1 MKMMVIKVL
10 TLTLCQGTV
19 WCWCCNDILPRFP
32 PPSLFVDNLSEPR
45 LGILKLFTALRLE
58 LRCNKRPFFFKLGG
72 SAPSSRTVPRWDWEE
87 IWRDMLPRDGRSKET
102 LVSESSTVIW
112 CAEFGARRP
121 SIGDVDL
128 ISGLTRGIM
137 KPVQIVRFVKQSLN
151 TVLGLKSNYQ
161 LSSSQSTTTSNFRG
175 SENDQWHNSKT

>member
-1 MKMMVIKVL
+1 
-10 TLTLCQGTV
+10 
-19 WCWCCNDILPRFP
+19 
-32 PPSLFVDNLSEPR
+32 
-45 LGILKLFTALRLE
+45 
-58 LRCNKRPFFFKLGG
+58 
-72 SAPSSRTVPRWDWEE
+72 
-87 IWRDMLPRDGRSKET
+87 MLPRDGRSKET

-137 KPVQIVRFVKQSLN
+137 KPVEIVRFVQQSLN
-151 TVLGLKSNYQ
+151 TVLGLKLNNQ